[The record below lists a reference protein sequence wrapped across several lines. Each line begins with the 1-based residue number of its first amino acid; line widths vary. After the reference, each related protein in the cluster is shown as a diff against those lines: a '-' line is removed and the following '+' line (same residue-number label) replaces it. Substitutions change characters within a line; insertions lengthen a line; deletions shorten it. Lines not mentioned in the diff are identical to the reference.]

1 MKYSCSTNATISI
14 QEGSEQSKHLDV
26 FCVRRVER
34 EGEGKEE
41 TRGKGGEEE
50 RRVKREGWSIV
61 MDVLFSVPY
70 DARLLLVH
78 TRSGNQG
85 ASLSKR

>member
-14 QEGSEQSKHLDV
+14 QEGSEQSKHLSV

-50 RRVKREGWSIV
+50 RRVERKG
-61 MDVLFSVPY
+61 
-70 DARLLLVH
+70 
-78 TRSGNQG
+78 
-85 ASLSKR
+85 